1 MSRYRRVNLDGLSVT
16 ETRSAAAA
24 LLPGTFAVIN
34 GDDEFAAATAI
45 VGRMYVIN
53 PAYSQGLGITD
64 PVPAGDSAVG
74 EYVEE
79 SRELAVRVGPGTYT
93 KDQPITVNAT
103 GQAIAVPATAG
114 TYTIIGYS
122 QDDAT
127 IASGT
132 TDFIRIRVRAS
143 AVTVS

>member
-1 MSRYRRVNLDGLSVT
+1 MSRYRRINLDGLSIT
-16 ETRSAAAA
+16 ETRVTAAAIQ
-24 LLPGTFAVIN
+24 PGTFAVIN
-34 GDDEFAAATAI
+34 GDDKFAVATAV
-45 VGRMYVIN
+45 VGRLYVIN

-64 PVPAGDSAVG
+64 AVPAGDSAVG

-79 SRELAVRVGPGTYT
+79 SRELAVRVGPGTYK

-114 TYTIIGYS
+114 TYSIIGYS

-127 IASGT
+127 VAAAT

-143 AVTVS
+143 SVVVA